1 MRRSVGTLILL
12 LLTGTASARI
22 PRNNDLKGLETVS
35 VLVEVEELNKDAKEL
50 GLSAKA
56 IQTETEGRLRKAGVR
71 VSSEDINTFLYVNV
85 LVLKVQD
92 GYFAV
97 STTVALTQPV
107 ILERNKMGTLA
118 SGWTKNGIH
127 LTGNPGRIREVIGQ
141 LTDEFIKAFRE
152 ANPPAP

>member
-12 LLTGTASARI
+12 LLTGTASTRI
-22 PRNNDLKGLETVS
+22 PRNYDLKGLETVS

-85 LVLKVQD
+85 LVR
-92 GYFAV
+92 
-97 STTVALTQPV
+97 SE
-107 ILERNKMGTLA
+107 ERRVGKECR
-118 SGWTKNGIH
+118 SRWS
-127 LTGNPGRIREVIGQ
+127 PY
-141 LTDEFIKAFRE
+141 
-152 ANPPAP
+152 